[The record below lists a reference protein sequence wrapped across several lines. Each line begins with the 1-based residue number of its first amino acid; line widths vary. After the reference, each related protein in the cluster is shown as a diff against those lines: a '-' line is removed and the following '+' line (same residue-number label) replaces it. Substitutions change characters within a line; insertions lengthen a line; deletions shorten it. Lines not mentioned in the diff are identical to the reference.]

1 MAWMLTQRT
10 ATPNFFQLILSLK
23 CRLHK
28 TLNACEK
35 RYLRGTCLYNYTT
48 LSVTSSII
56 CFIYNILTFLA
67 VEKVNVYHNKTD
79 LSAIII
85 MYNIYETCYLLSIL
99 IELSY

>member
-1 MAWMLTQRT
+1 MLTQRT

-35 RYLRGTCLYNYTT
+35 RYLRGTCLQPYRY
-48 LSVTSSII
+48 II
-56 CFIYNILTFLA
+56 CFIYILTFLA

-79 LSAIII
+79 
-85 MYNIYETCYLLSIL
+85 
-99 IELSY
+99 

>member
-35 RYLRGTCLYNYTT
+35 LYLRGTCLNKYTT

-56 CFIYNILTFLA
+56 FFIYILTFLS
-67 VEKVNVYHNKTD
+67 VEKVNVSHNKTD
-79 LSAIII
+79 LSAVIII
-85 MYNIYETCYLLSIL
+85 MYNI
-99 IELSY
+99 

>member
-28 TLNACEK
+28 TLYACEK
-35 RYLRGTCLYNYTT
+35 RYLIVTCLYNY
-48 LSVTSSII
+48 
-56 CFIYNILTFLA
+56 ILTFSA

-79 LSAIII
+79 LSAVIII

>member
-1 MAWMLTQRT
+1 MLTQRT

-48 LSVTSSII
+48 LSVNSSFI
-56 CFIYNILTFLA
+56 CFIHILTFLA

-79 LSAIII
+79 LIAYQRSLAK
-85 MYNIYETCYLLSIL
+85 L
-99 IELSY
+99 